1 MQATALP
8 ERMRER
14 RSIRGSIGNL
24 DVSFVWTLGRE
35 GEQARPGSG
44 CGQRYGRNQGLEAR
58 LYTAPMV
65 GQVLAAPTTTPVVD
79 IGPGWRKSWK
89 SRPLSAL
96 LSIPFFG
103 GSLQSVDRN
112 MRFSI

>member
-44 CGQRYGRNQGLEAR
+44 CGQRYGRHQGLEAR

-65 GQVLAAPTTTPVVD
+65 GQVLAAPTHTSGGHWAWLEKVLEVQASFCSSLNSFF
-79 IGPGWRKSWK
+79 WRVPSEC
-89 SRPLSAL
+89 
-96 LSIPFFG
+96 
-103 GSLQSVDRN
+103 
-112 MRFSI
+112 